1 MSKPIDFAGRV
12 AIVTG
17 AGNGLGRSHAIALAR
32 RGAKVVVNDL
42 GGSTRGVGASSAA
55 ADAVVED
62 IRAAGGEAVA
72 NHDSVATREGGAAI
86 VRTAMER
93 FGRLDILINNAG
105 IIRTGRFEDLS
116 EEDVR
121 SVLDVHLM
129 GAFHVTQPAYRIM
142 RDAGYGRILFTGSGS
157 GLFGHAWGAG
167 YGAAKAALFGL
178 MRVVAMEGE
187 RFGILANMLLPVAAT
202 RFGDE
207 MGQGYMEVPSFAE
220 DIAKTDMAWF
230 MDRADPAFASA
241 LALWLVSEGCT
252 ATQATFTSGGGRY
265 AELRVALCDGW
276 LAPGGGAPAAEDIAT
291 HWAAIREAVGG
302 QSPRNVYDEFV
313 SMPQRQPHRS

>member
-1 MSKPIDFAGRV
+1 MSGAIDFAGRV

-17 AGNGLGRSHAIALAR
+17 SGNGLGRSHAIELAR

-42 GGSTRGVGASSAA
+42 GGSTRGIGASAA
-55 ADAVVED
+55 AADGVVEE
-62 IRAAGGEAVA
+62 IRADGGEAVA
-72 NHDSVATREGGAAI
+72 NHDSVATREGGEAI
-86 VRTAMER
+86 VRAAIDH

-116 EEDVR
+116 EEDIR
-121 SVLDVHLM
+121 SVLDVHVM
-129 GAFHVTQPAYRIM
+129 GAFNVTQPAYRIM
-142 RDAGYGRILFTGSGS
+142 RVAGYGRILFTGSGS
-157 GLFGHAWGAG
+157 GMFGHAWGAN
-167 YGAAKAALFGL
+167 YGAAKAALYGL

-220 DIAKTDMAWF
+220 DIARTDMGFF
-230 MDRADPAFASA
+230 MDRASPAFATA
-241 LALWLVSEGCT
+241 LAAHLVSDACT

-276 LAPGGGAPAAEDIAT
+276 LSPDGKGAPTAEDIAA
-291 HWAAIREAVGG
+291 HWDTIREAVGG

-313 SMPQRQPHRS
+313 SMPQLQGR